1 MRLIKKLSPYL
12 KSEMFLIILSLLF
25 AIIAVGSKMAI
36 PYYLGVAIDK
46 IIVAVTYSENVN
58 LSYPLL
64 LVLILII
71 IGTIFRY
78 LFELLSAHVSLKV
91 SKRIRDDI
99 FHRIMHTPFSYLDQH
114 QTGDIL
120 LRITND
126 VDNVENGL
134 TLFMSS
140 LFEGVVQILITI
152 FFMVSINIYLALATI
167 ILTPIS
173 IIVSNFISKHNFK
186 YYQERGKMNASL
198 SALSLNIIDDIEDI
212 KVYNLEEEQ
221 KQRFDEYSLKFKEAN
236 FKATFAVSW
245 INPSTRL
252 VNNIIY
258 AILAFLGVIMIIYKD
273 NIALISTYSI
283 GGLSAILAYA
293 YQYMSP
299 FNEISNVASE
309 ITLGNASFD
318 RIKEILDLEADI
330 DEGTLPLEENIH
342 TIKGEGIHFGYV
354 PNKEIIHDFSFTLN
368 KGEKLAIV
376 GPTGSGKTTI
386 INLLLRFYDP
396 NSGNIVINDI
406 RDLDIP
412 KKTLRSKFNMV
423 LQDTYLFKG
432 SIRDN
437 IAFGKEDA
445 SFDEVVNAAKRA
457 HADTFINQLKDGYD
471 TLVSEASL
479 SKGQMQLLCLARIML
494 LDKDVIILDEAT
506 SNIDLRTELL
516 LSQSMD
522 ELLKEKSAIIVAHRL
537 STIINSDKIIV
548 LKDGSI
554 VECGDF
560 KTLYNN
566 KSLFREI
573 YDSQLVE

>member
-1 MRLIKKLSPYL
+1 MRLLKKLFPYL
-12 KSEMFLIILSLLF
+12 KKEMVIIILTLLF
-25 AIIAVGSKMAI
+25 ALISVGAKMAI
-36 PYYLGVAIDK
+36 PYFLGIAIDK
-46 IIVAVTYSENVN
+46 IILSITTSESLN

-64 LVLILII
+64 LVLLLII
-71 IGTIFRY
+71 VGALFRY
-78 LFELLSAHVSLKV
+78 LFEILASHVSLKV
-91 SKRIRDDI
+91 SKNLRDDL
-99 FHRIMHTPFSYLDQH
+99 FASLMHTSFNYLDQNK
-114 QTGDIL
+114 TGDIL
-120 LRITND
+120 LRITSD

-140 LFEGVVQILITI
+140 LFEGIVQIIITI
-152 FFMVSINIYLALATI
+152 YFMVRINFYLAIATI
-167 ILTPIS
+167 VLTPIS
-173 IIVSNFISKHNFK
+173 IIVSNIISKHNFK
-186 YYQERGKMNASL
+186 YYRSQNKMNASI
-198 SALSLNIIDDIEDI
+198 SSFSLNILDNIEDI

-221 KQRFDEYSLKFKEAN
+221 LIKFDDLSSKYKDAN
-236 FKATFAVSW
+236 FKATFAVCW

-252 VNNIIY
+252 VNNVIY
-258 AILAFLGVIMIIYKD
+258 AILAFLGCLMIIYKD
-273 NIALISTYSI
+273 NVPYISTYSI

-293 YQYMSP
+293 FQYMSP
-299 FNEISNVASE
+299 FNEITSVTNE
-309 ITLGNASFD
+309 ITLGSSSFD
-318 RIKEILDLEADI
+318 RIKEILSLKKDVDDGEV
-330 DEGTLPLEENIH
+330 TLANGVQ
-342 TIKGEGIHFGYV
+342 TIKGNNINFSYT
-354 PNKEIIHDFSFTLN
+354 PDKEIIHDFSFTLN

-396 NSGNIVINDI
+396 NTGVIKINDI
-406 RDLDIP
+406 NNLDIT
-412 KKTLRSKFNMV
+412 KASLRDNINMV
-423 LQDTYLFKG
+423 LQETYLFKG

-437 IAFGKEDA
+437 IAFGKEEA
-445 SFDEVVNAAKRA
+445 SFCEIEDAAKRA

-471 TLVSEASL
+471 TLISEANL

-516 LSQSMD
+516 LGQSFD

-537 STIINSDKIIV
+537 STIINSDRIIV
-548 LKDGSI
+548 LKDGRVI
-554 VECGDF
+554 ECGDF